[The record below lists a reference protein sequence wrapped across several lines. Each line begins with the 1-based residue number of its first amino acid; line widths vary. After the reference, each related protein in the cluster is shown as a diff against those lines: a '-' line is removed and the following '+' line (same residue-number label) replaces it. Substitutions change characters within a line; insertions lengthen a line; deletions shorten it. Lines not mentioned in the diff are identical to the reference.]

1 MLYDPHVL
9 GKYNDRDDSLSLAIY
24 FRNPPGRLLRRKWS
38 AEWKVLPNL
47 ESWLNY
53 FKNSDTNLRNEVF
66 YDIDYQ
72 SIGNF
77 HEKAKVLYP
86 TDNSLI
92 FATKY

>member
-1 MLYDPHVL
+1 
-9 GKYNDRDDSLSLAIY
+9 
-24 FRNPPGRLLRRKWS
+24 
-38 AEWKVLPNL
+38 
-47 ESWLNY
+47 LNY